1 MKKVVVALLIIGMLL
16 CLVDVDSMMIF
27 LATKVIG
34 IMFMLPSFLVFKFQE

>member
-16 CLVDVDSMMIF
+16 CLVDVDNMMIF

>member
-16 CLVDVDSMMIF
+16 CLVDVDNMMIF

-34 IMFMLPSFLVFKFQE
+34 IMFMLPRFLIFKFQ

>member
-16 CLVDVDSMMIF
+16 CLVDVDNMMIF

-34 IMFMLPSFLVFKFQE
+34 IMFMLPSFLIFKFQE